1 MELIATIRY
10 SVMDRKLLYSG
21 ELVANHVPM
30 QGAHMDVMEQVDRLN
45 TAHKAIESVIEEIN
59 NRLGHDVESED

>member
-1 MELIATIRY
+1 
-10 SVMDRKLLYSG
+10 MDRKLLYSG

-30 QGAHMDVMEQVDRLN
+30 HGTHIDVVEQVDRLN